1 MVEATVLT
9 TRPGAPLYWG
19 FYWGPT
25 GVLGVYG
32 VYKGIYWDNGK
43 QDGNCIYPGLGFR
56 QGLGFKEVKGV
67 RLV

>member
-19 FYWGPT
+19 FYWGPI
-25 GVLGVYG
+25 GVLGVGFIRGYI
-32 VYKGIYWDNGK
+32 GIMENKMETG
-43 QDGNCIYPGLGFR
+43 IYPGLGFR
-56 QGLGFKEVKGV
+56 QGLGFKKVKGV